1 MLDGNRMTAK
11 IGIEFGARLRE
22 IRQSKG
28 IPQERLAELAGLDRT
43 YISKIE
49 KGQRNISLEIVAK
62 LASALDIKVRDF
74 FTDPNEDS

>member
-1 MLDGNRMTAK
+1 MR
-11 IGIEFGARLRE
+11 IGIEFGTRLRQ
-22 IRQSKG
+22 IRQAKK

-62 LASALDIKVRDF
+62 LASALDIRVRDF
-74 FTDPNEDS
+74 FTDYDENS